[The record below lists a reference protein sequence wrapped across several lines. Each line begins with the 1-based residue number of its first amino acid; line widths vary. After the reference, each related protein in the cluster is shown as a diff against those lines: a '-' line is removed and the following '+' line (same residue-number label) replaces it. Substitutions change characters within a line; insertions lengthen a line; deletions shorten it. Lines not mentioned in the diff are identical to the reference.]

1 MKDFLDE
8 LDQELEGKIPT
19 NSQNNDQAQNQS
31 NNQIDTTNEE
41 NNTSEEKQVVA
52 PRKNIKPYVHNS
64 KRPEH
69 KKPEHKI
76 SIEKNIETKV
86 EDKNNS
92 TQNPAQNKKPVHK
105 HNNQRKPQH
114 NHNKQKFVKNG
125 EVRGK
130 FVSDFPETKFYL
142 PSLRDGYTRF
152 IPVGGNNE
160 TGAKNMGMVQYND
173 DILIIDCGV
182 QFADHDM
189 YGVNY
194 SIPDVSFLTKYKQ
207 NIKGILLTHAHLDH
221 IGSLKHI
228 LPALGMPPIYGTK
241 LTCGLAKK
249 AISEAG
255 LLPHTIFIEVDAW
268 STEKHKIG
276 EFDVEFF
283 KVNHSIPDCAGI
295 YIESP
300 GGAKFVHTWDFKIDF
315 TPAIDEPADLSR
327 IGEIGSRGITMLMS
341 DSTGSTRKGFS
352 QSEKA
357 IGEALDE
364 IVKNHHKGRLI
375 IAAFSSWISRVQ
387 QLIDICTKYD
397 KTIFLSGRSMIE
409 NVQIAKDLGYLKMK
423 PGIVKK
429 MTPKSTQ
436 GIPPHKQ
443 VVITTWSQWEE
454 FSALTRMSEWRHPS
468 VEIVHGDTVV
478 FSSSTVPGNEK
489 SVNRIINKLI
499 RLGAKVITKSDRD
512 VHTGGHAFQEEQ
524 KIMIQLTKPKYFMP
538 VFGDLYFR
546 TVHKDTAL
554 TVGMKEEN
562 CLLIDNGV
570 IVDFAPNGNIFR
582 SRIKAPIQEIIIDGN
597 GMGTAGSHVIKAREK
612 MMNAWVLVLTYKVD
626 KKTKA
631 ILGHIKLETRG
642 LVYLD
647 EVRGIHRM
655 IIKKSKDIYENTV
668 KDVPDMEEKDLIKI
682 IRTDLEKF
690 LLQRLD
696 REPMIIPMIM
706 EV

>member
-8 LDQELEGKIPT
+8 LDKELETTPNQWENNSNTQKTQIIETQSTPVEVIKQDNK
-19 NSQNNDQAQNQS
+19 NSQNQSKQNNKNPQ
-31 NNQIDTTNEE
+31 
-41 NNTSEEKQVVA
+41 NT
-52 PRKNIKPYVHNS
+52 
-64 KRPEH
+64 
-69 KKPEHKI
+69 
-76 SIEKNIETKV
+76 
-86 EDKNNS
+86 
-92 TQNPAQNKKPVHK
+92 NKKPVHK
-105 HNNQRKPQH
+105 NTQNNPKQNNKNPQNTNKKPVHNNRKKPNNSH
-114 NHNKQKFVKNG
+114 GVK
-125 EVRGK
+125 GK

-142 PSLRDGYTRF
+142 PSLREGYTRF

-160 TGAKNMGMVQYND
+160 TGAKNMGMVQYAD
-173 DILIIDCGV
+173 DILIVDCGV
-182 QFADHDM
+182 QFADADM

-194 SIPDVSFLTKYKQ
+194 SIPDVSFLTKYKD
-207 NIKGILLTHAHLDH
+207 NIKWMLLTHAHLDH

-228 LPALGMPPIYGTK
+228 LPALGMPVVYGTK

-255 LLPHTIFIEVDAW
+255 LLPHATFVEIDAW
-268 STEKHKIG
+268 SRDKFKVG

-300 GGAKFVHTWDFKIDF
+300 GGAKFVHTGDFKIDF
-315 TPAIDEPADLSR
+315 TPTIDEPADLSR

-341 DSTGSTRKGFS
+341 DSTGSVRKWFS
-352 QSEKA
+352 KSEKDV
-357 IGEALDE
+357 GEALEE
-364 IVKNHHKGRLI
+364 IVKHHTNGRLI

-387 QLIDICTKYD
+387 QLVDICDKYD
-397 KTIFLSGRSMIE
+397 KTIFLSGRSMVE
-409 NVQIAKDLGYLKMK
+409 NVQIAKDLGYLRIK
-423 PGIVKK
+423 PGIMKK
-429 MTPKSTQ
+429 MTPKATQ
-436 GIPPHKQ
+436 WIPPHKQ
-443 VVITTWSQWEE
+443 VIITTGSQGEE
-454 FSALTRMSEWRHPS
+454 FSALTRMSEGRHPS
-468 VEIVHGDTVV
+468 IEIIKGDTVV

-499 RLGAKVITKSDRD
+499 RLGAKVITKDD
-512 VHTGGHAFQEEQ
+512 KEVHTGGHAFQEEQ
-524 KIMIQLTKPKYFMP
+524 KIMIQLIKPKYFMP

-562 CLLIDNGV
+562 CLLIDNGA

-597 GMGTAGSHVIKAREK
+597 GMGTAWSHVIKAREK
-612 MMNAWVLVLTYKVD
+612 MMNSGTLVIVYKID

-655 IIKKSKDIYENTV
+655 IIKKSRDIYENTI

-690 LLQRLD
+690 LLQKLD

>member
-8 LDQELEGKIPT
+8 LDRELETGENPAEVQKDIKEEKSEQKPQNNPAT
-19 NSQNNDQAQNQS
+19 QAKPQNNKNSQKKPNNNQQNNSQKKKQTNKKPNNNQQKKKS
-31 NNQIDTTNEE
+31 NNQ
-41 NNTSEEKQVVA
+41 
-52 PRKNIKPYVHNS
+52 
-64 KRPEH
+64 
-69 KKPEHKI
+69 
-76 SIEKNIETKV
+76 
-86 EDKNNS
+86 
-92 TQNPAQNKKPVHK
+92 PVK
-105 HNNQRKPQH
+105 
-114 NHNKQKFVKNG
+114 
-125 EVRGK
+125 GK

-142 PSLRDGYTRF
+142 PALREGYTRF
-152 IPVGGNNE
+152 IPIGWNNE

-173 DILIIDCGV
+173 DIIIVDCGV
-182 QFADHDM
+182 QFADSDM

-194 SIPDVSFLTKYKQ
+194 SIPDVSFLTKYTN
-207 NIKGILLTHAHLDH
+207 NIKWMLLTHAHLDH

-228 LPALGMPPIYGTK
+228 LPALGMPVIYGTR
-241 LTCGLAKK
+241 LTVGLAKK
-249 AISEAG
+249 AIAEAG
-255 LLPHTIFIEVDAW
+255 LLPHATFVEIDAG
-268 STEKHKIG
+268 SGDKFKVG
-276 EFDVEFF
+276 EFDIEFF

-300 GGAKFVHTWDFKIDF
+300 GGAKFVHTGDFKIDF

-341 DSTGSTRKGFS
+341 DSTGSVRKGFS
-352 QSEKA
+352 KSEKDV
-357 IGEALDE
+357 GEALEE
-364 IVKNHHKGRLI
+364 IVKHHHKGRLI

-387 QLIDICTKYD
+387 QLVDICDRYD
-397 KTIFLSGRSMIE
+397 KTIFLSGRSMVE
-409 NVQIAKDLGYLKMK
+409 NVQIAKDLGYLKIK
-423 PGIVKK
+423 PGIMKK
-429 MTPKSTQ
+429 MTPKATQ

-443 VVITTWSQWEE
+443 VIITTGSQGEE
-454 FSALTRMSEWRHPS
+454 FSALSRMSEGRHPS
-468 VEIVHGDTVV
+468 IEIVKGDTVV
-478 FSSSTVPGNEK
+478 FSSSVVPGNEK
-489 SVNRIINKLI
+489 SVVGIINKLI
-499 RLGAKVITKSDRD
+499 KLGAKVITKDD
-512 VHTGGHAFQEEQ
+512 KEVHTWGHAFQEEQ
-524 KIMIQLTKPKYFMP
+524 KIMIQLIKPKYFMP

-562 CLLIDNGV
+562 CLLIDNGA

-612 MMNAWVLVLTYKVD
+612 MMNSWVLVIVYKVD

-647 EVRGIHRM
+647 EVRSIHRM
-655 IIKKSKDIYENTV
+655 IIKKSRDIYENTI

-690 LLQRLD
+690 LLQKLD

>member
-8 LDQELEGKIPT
+8 LDRELEITPNQWENNSNTQETQSTPT
-19 NSQNNDQAQNQS
+19 QTAGVEVIKQENKNSGNQS
-31 NNQIDTTNEE
+31 
-41 NNTSEEKQVVA
+41 KQSNKA
-52 PRKNIKPYVHNS
+52 PAN
-64 KRPEH
+64 
-69 KKPEHKI
+69 
-76 SIEKNIETKV
+76 
-86 EDKNNS
+86 
-92 TQNPAQNKKPVHK
+92 NKKPVHNHPQNNQK
-105 HNNQRKPQH
+105 QNNKNTQNNNKKPVHNNRKKPNNSH
-114 NHNKQKFVKNG
+114 GVK
-125 EVRGK
+125 GK

-142 PSLRDGYTRF
+142 PSLREGYTRF

-160 TGAKNMGMVQYND
+160 TGAKNMGMVQYGD
-173 DILIIDCGV
+173 DILIVDCGV
-182 QFADHDM
+182 QFADADM

-194 SIPDVSFLTKYKQ
+194 SIPDVSFLTKYKD
-207 NIKGILLTHAHLDH
+207 NIKWMLLTHAHLDH

-228 LPALGMPPIYGTK
+228 LPALGMPVVYGTK
-241 LTCGLAKK
+241 LTVGLAKK

-255 LLPHTIFIEVDAW
+255 LLPHTTFIEIDAW
-268 STEKHKIG
+268 SRDKFKVG
-276 EFDVEFF
+276 QFDVEFF

-300 GGAKFVHTWDFKIDF
+300 GGAKFVHTGDFKIDF

-341 DSTGSTRKGFS
+341 DSTGSVRKGFS
-352 QSEKA
+352 KSEKDV
-357 IGEALDE
+357 GEALEE
-364 IVKNHHKGRLI
+364 IVKHHHKGRLI

-387 QLIDICTKYD
+387 QLVDICDKYD
-397 KTIFLSGRSMIE
+397 KTIFLSGRSMVE
-409 NVQIAKDLGYLKMK
+409 NVQIAKDLGYLKIK
-423 PGIVKK
+423 PGIMKK
-429 MTPKSTQ
+429 MTPKATQ

-443 VVITTWSQWEE
+443 VIITTGSQGEE
-454 FSALTRMSEWRHPS
+454 FSALSRMSEWRHPS
-468 VEIVHGDTVV
+468 IEIVKEDTVV

-489 SVNRIINKLI
+489 SVIGIINKLI
-499 RLGAKVITKSDRD
+499 KLGAKVITKDD
-512 VHTGGHAFQEEQ
+512 KEVHTGGHAFQEEQ
-524 KIMIQLTKPKYFMP
+524 KIMIQLIKPKYFMP

-562 CLLIDNGV
+562 CLLIDNGA

-612 MMNAWVLVLTYKVD
+612 MMNSGTLVIVYKID

-647 EVRGIHRM
+647 EVRPIHRM
-655 IIKKSKDIYENTV
+655 IIKKSRDIYENTI

-690 LLQRLD
+690 LLQKLD